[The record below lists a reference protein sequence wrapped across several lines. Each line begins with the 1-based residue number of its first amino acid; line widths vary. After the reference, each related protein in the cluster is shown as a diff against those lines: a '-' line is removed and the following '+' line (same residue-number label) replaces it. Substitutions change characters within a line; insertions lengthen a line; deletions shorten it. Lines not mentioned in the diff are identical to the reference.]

1 MFKSR
6 NPVVFNDVIFTD
18 TQYKRPLIAELLLRL
33 VSVIPMTVTV
43 VKQFF
48 FPPSRSYHRHSILT
62 TDKIPNVKEP
72 RIGRSIL
79 FDIDPGIR
87 R

>member
-48 FPPSRSYHRHSILT
+48 SPHL
-62 TDKIPNVKEP
+62 
-72 RIGRSIL
+72 GRTI
-79 FDIDPGIR
+79 GIR
-87 R
+87 FSLPIKFLT